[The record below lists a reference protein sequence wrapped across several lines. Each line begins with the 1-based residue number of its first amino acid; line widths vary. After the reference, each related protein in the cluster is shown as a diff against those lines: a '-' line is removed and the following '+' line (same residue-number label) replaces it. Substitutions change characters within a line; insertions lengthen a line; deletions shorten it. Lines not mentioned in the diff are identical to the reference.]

1 MIAYVTAEDMDRWI
15 SQGRSDILH
24 IIENEQAFWAG
35 DHLLSARDGRP
46 LMGCPFLTWKRADM
60 PAASTRP
67 DLVFAETMSLP
78 LRRSAHYGNLKL
90 GFAIKKSK
98 NLIRKNPQSCSLYGM
113 LIFSVLK
120 AARLR
125 IFTDLI

>member
-1 MIAYVTAEDMDRWI
+1 
-15 SQGRSDILH
+15 
-24 IIENEQAFWAG
+24 
-35 DHLLSARDGRP
+35 
-46 LMGCPFLTWKRADM
+46 M

-113 LIFSVLK
+113 LIFSVLQGCK
-120 AARLR
+120 IEDFYGPNLK
-125 IFTDLI
+125 IIPWSL